1 MWAMWSHGVKWV
13 KKNSKWLLKYVLQ
26 MTSYR
31 LNSFF
36 LSKFSYSQV
45 NQLSKDCDNAE
56 TVIIKMSSLK
66 LRLQTTSSWRNK
78 LVSTQFLKITVID
91 KTGIK
96 GKKMNDKKNF
106 WVILWFEVRLKLYFV
121 VKTARLFVL
130 HWLVCS
136 SFWLAA
142 SYCSQITKW
151 LETFFKTFKNLR
163 QPIKSKL
170 VCVDEELLSHHK
182 EIYNIHV

>member
-1 MWAMWSHGVKWV
+1 MWSHGVKWV
-13 KKNSKWLLKYVLQ
+13 NKNSKWLLKYVLQ

-91 KTGIK
+91 KTSIK

-106 WVILWFEVRLKLYFV
+106 WVIL
-121 VKTARLFVL
+121 
-130 HWLVCS
+130 
-136 SFWLAA
+136 
-142 SYCSQITKW
+142 
-151 LETFFKTFKNLR
+151 
-163 QPIKSKL
+163 
-170 VCVDEELLSHHK
+170 
-182 EIYNIHV
+182 

>member
-13 KKNSKWLLKYVLQ
+13 NKNSKWLLKYVLQ

-151 LETFFKTFKNLR
+151 LEKFFKTFKNLR

-170 VCVDEELLSHHK
+170 VYVDEELLSHHK